1 MKVQSID
8 RAFDIMESLSK
19 EPEGL
24 SLTEISKRL
33 ELPTSTVYRLLSV
46 LRDRNYIDKND
57 STNMYKLGFGFMEL
71 SSMFLHG
78 LELKSEAND
87 LLRTLSRQSGQ
98 VVFLATEQDGDV
110 VYIDKHEPFSE
121 AKKYCFIGQRKPMH
135 CTALGKALLTAYS
148 DNEIRS
154 RYQGVTLEKITPK
167 SITDLEVLIR
177 QIRTSR
183 EAQYSFDDEEN
194 TEGLYCVAAPIY
206 DYRGIII
213 AAVSTSWDI
222 NSLEVRDR
230 EKNIDLVKN
239 CARTIS
245 TRMGYIGG

>member
-1 MKVQSID
+1 
-8 RAFDIMESLSK
+8 MESLSK

-57 STNMYKLGFGFMEL
+57 SSNMYKLGFGFMEL

-98 VVFLATEQDGDV
+98 VVFLATEQEEDV
-110 VYIDKHEPFSE
+110 VYIDKHEPFSD
-121 AKKYCFIGQRKPMH
+121 AKKYCFIGQRKPMY

-154 RYQGVTLEKITPK
+154 RYQGEELPRVTPK
-167 SITDLEVLIR
+167 TVTELETLIR
-177 QIRTSR
+177 QIRVAR
-183 EAQYSFDDEEN
+183 EAGYAFDDEEN
-194 TEGLYCVAAPIY
+194 VEGLYCVAAPIY

-213 AAVSTSWDI
+213 AAVSTSWDLSSREPHDKQENI
-222 NSLEVRDR
+222 ELVR
-230 EKNIDLVKN
+230 N

-245 TRMGYIGG
+245 TRMGYIGS